1 MQLKY
6 VKKYI
11 KKIDIFVSLPTTS
24 PLRKDIDIKKSLSF
38 FIKNRYKYDM
48 LVSTTKTN
56 HLPGFNMVKTYKN
69 GIFKLIGGSKKNQD
83 DNK

>member
-1 MQLKY
+1 MRSKY
-6 VKKYI
+6 MKKYI

-48 LVSTTKTN
+48 LVSTTKQIIC
-56 HLPGFNMVKTYKN
+56 LD
-69 GIFKLIGGSKKNQD
+69 LI
-83 DNK
+83 